1 MQFLTR
7 FPQLK
12 TFIHMVLYA
21 GDEIEGGPQ
30 RKRGHQLALAAPL
43 KSLPVRTFR
52 PPLDDPRVPFPNRQ
66 CNTCNAE
73 LSPFSAARYLD
84 PALHGR
90 IYEAVMVATSTLIPL
105 SQVPELFP
113 EGAKPSRATVHRWS
127 KRYPG
132 LTIRIAGHDYMQHTT
147 AEAIGSGVPLADAAR
162 AGAEGERAA

>member
-1 MQFLTR
+1 
-7 FPQLK
+7 
-12 TFIHMVLYA
+12 
-21 GDEIEGGPQ
+21 
-30 RKRGHQLALAAPL
+30 
-43 KSLPVRTFR
+43 
-52 PPLDDPRVPFPNRQ
+52 
-66 CNTCNAE
+66 
-73 LSPFSAARYLD
+73 
-84 PALHGR
+84 
-90 IYEAVMVATSTLIPL
+90 MVATSTLIPL